1 MTAYILRRLLQM
13 LMVLVLVTLMVFFIM
28 RLTPGDPIY
37 LYVVRSGNIDNI
49 SIEQIDQ
56 LRHQYGLDQ
65 PLMVQYFNWIGDL
78 FKGDLGQSIV
88 YKQSINTLLMSR
100 LPVTLYLGVWS
111 LLISTVLGILAGMAA
126 AVWRGKWV
134 DKLVTPISYLG
145 LTIPVFWLGYLLIF
159 AFGLKLGWL
168 PISGYT
174 SPWTDFGLST
184 KQAIMPVIC
193 MSVFGIAANARQ
205 MRSSMLEVIRQD
217 YIRTAWA
224 KGLSERVIILRHALK
239 NSVIAVVTLIGFGVG
254 VIFGGDVLVETV
266 FAIPGLG
273 YFMTMSIINKDY
285 VVIQSITLLISFI
298 ILMVNLIVDISY
310 AWLDPRIRYS

>member
-1 MTAYILRRLLQM
+1 MTAYIVRRLLQM
-13 LMVLVLVTLMVFFIM
+13 ILVLILVTLMVFFIM

-37 LYVVRSGNIDNI
+37 LYVARSGDIRNF
-49 SIEQIDQ
+49 SMEQIDQ

-65 PLMVQYFNWIGDL
+65 PLMVQYFKWIGDL
-78 FKGDLGQSIV
+78 FKGDLGQSII
-88 YKQSINTLLMSR
+88 YKQSINTLLISR
-100 LPVTLYLGVWS
+100 LPVTLYLGVLS
-111 LLISTVLGILAGMAA
+111 LVISTVLGILAGTAA
-126 AVWRGKWV
+126 AVWRGKWI
-134 DKLVTPISYLG
+134 DKIVTPTSYLG
-145 LTIPVFWLGYLLIF
+145 LTIPVFWLGYLLIY
-159 AFGLKLGWL
+159 AFGLKLSWL

-174 SPWTDFGLST
+174 SPFTDFGMST
-184 KQAIMPVIC
+184 KQAIMPVVC

-224 KGLSERVIILRHALK
+224 KGLSQRVIILRHAMK
-239 NSVIAVVTLIGFGVG
+239 NSIIAVITLIGFGVG
-254 VIFGGDVLVETV
+254 IIFGGDVLVETV
-266 FAIPGLG
+266 FSIPGLG

-285 VVIQSITLLISFI
+285 VVIQTVTLLISFI

>member
-1 MTAYILRRLLQM
+1 MTAFIVRRLLQM
-13 LMVLVLVTLMVFFIM
+13 IVVLILVTLMVFFIM

-56 LRHQYGLDQ
+56 LRHQYGLDK
-65 PLMVQYFNWIGDL
+65 PLMAQYFDWIGNL

-88 YKQSINTLLMSR
+88 YKQSINTLLASR
-100 LPVTLYLGVWS
+100 LPVTLYLGFWS
-111 LLISTVLGILAGMAA
+111 LIFSTVLGILAGISA
-126 AVWRGKWV
+126 AVWRGKWI
-134 DKLVTPISYLG
+134 DKIVTPTSYLG

-174 SPWTDFGLST
+174 SPFTDFGLST

-224 KGLSERVIILRHALK
+224 KGLSQRVIILRHALK

-285 VVIQSITLLISFI
+285 IVIQSITLLISFI

>member
-1 MTAYILRRLLQM
+1 MTAYIVRRLLQM
-13 LMVLVLVTLMVFFIM
+13 ILVLILVTLMVFFIM

-37 LYVVRSGNIDNI
+37 LYVARSGDIQNF
-49 SIEQIDQ
+49 SVEQIDQ

-65 PLMVQYFNWIGDL
+65 PLMVQYLDWIGGL
-78 FKGDLGQSIV
+78 FKGDLGQSII
-88 YKQSINTLLMSR
+88 YKQSINTLLASR
-100 LPVTLYLGVWS
+100 LPVTLYLGLWS
-111 LLISTVLGILAGMAA
+111 LLISTVLGILAGIAA
-126 AVWRGKWV
+126 AVWRGKWI
-134 DKLVTPISYLG
+134 DKIVTPTSYIG

-174 SPWTDFGLST
+174 SPFTDFGMST

-217 YIRTAWA
+217 YIRTAWS
-224 KGLSERVIILRHALK
+224 KGLSERVIIMRHALK
-239 NSVIAVVTLIGFGVG
+239 NSVISVITLIGFGVG

-266 FAIPGLG
+266 FSIPGLG

-285 VVIQSITLLISFI
+285 VVIQTITLLISFI
-298 ILMVNLIVDISY
+298 ILIVNLIVDVSY